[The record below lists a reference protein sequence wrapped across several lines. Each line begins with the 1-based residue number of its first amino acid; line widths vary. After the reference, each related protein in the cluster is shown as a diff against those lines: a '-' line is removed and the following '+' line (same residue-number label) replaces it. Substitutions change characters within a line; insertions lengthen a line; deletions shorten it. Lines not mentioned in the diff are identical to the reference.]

1 MRIPASRVLIM
12 ATYEPCAKIHGLSPL
27 SNTGRMSDL
36 YNLTFGRRSERLH
49 HYPAFDGQGLRKTGP
64 F

>member
-1 MRIPASRVLIM
+1 M